1 MTAVLLLAGAAAY
14 ARPAGVGRPFSSPI
28 TTSPFSATGLA
39 PHATF
44 ADDQCPAEGL
54 PNRLDVAAPPRAM
67 PKRSPDGGDGPDR
80 EDPFGLWT
88 PPMSPK
94 PPQGP
99 NIFKLNQGRA
109 IDILRHDYP
118 AFFTQKPDLSIFTSA
133 LELHDPSGKRLKGL
147 NQYEKIFDM
156 LRFLRRT
163 TMQDAQVTH
172 RTVVVDDRVRHR
184 SSSPSLGRAPRP
196 PVRAST

>member
-1 MTAVLLLAGAAAY
+1 
-14 ARPAGVGRPFSSPI
+14 
-28 TTSPFSATGLA
+28 
-39 PHATF
+39 
-44 ADDQCPAEGL
+44 
-54 PNRLDVAAPPRAM
+54 M

-156 LRFLRRT
+156 LRFLRSSC
-163 TMQDAQVTH
+163 MQDAQITY
-172 RTVVVDDRVRHR
+172 RLVVSDDTIKVRWSTKLWMRDPARRNYPAQMQPPAEFAPQRVMRR
-184 SSSPSLGRAPRP
+184 
-196 PVRAST
+196 